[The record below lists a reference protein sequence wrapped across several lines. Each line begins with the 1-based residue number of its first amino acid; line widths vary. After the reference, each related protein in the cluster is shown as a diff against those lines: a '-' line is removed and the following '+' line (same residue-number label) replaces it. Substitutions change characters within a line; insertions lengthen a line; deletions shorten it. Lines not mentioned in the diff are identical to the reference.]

1 MSTRLKTLAVAL
13 LLLLL
18 GISGWAAMERSHRST
33 WVADL
38 QRLGV
43 HASTEQNYEGKADSL
58 TDLCWSVYAGE
69 CVRVLVDNEAD
80 ARALLTLSGRS
91 PGRVQI
97 LTFLDLSADWFT
109 RLEDEFPRAELM
121 ALVPKETFEPK
132 GDVPVPTVVDTD
144 GMSS

>member
-1 MSTRLKTLAVAL
+1 MSTRLKTLAVTL

-18 GISGWAAMERSHRST
+18 GISGWAARERSQRST
-33 WVADL
+33 WVAEL
-38 QRLGV
+38 QRVGV
-43 HASTEQNYEGKADSL
+43 HASTEQNFEGKSDSL

-80 ARALLTLSGRS
+80 ARALLTLSRRA
-91 PGRVQI
+91 PARVQI

-109 RLEDEFPRAELM
+109 RLQDEFPRAELV
-121 ALVPKETFEPK
+121 ALVPKETLEPK
-132 GDVPVPTVVDTD
+132 RDMPAPSVVATD